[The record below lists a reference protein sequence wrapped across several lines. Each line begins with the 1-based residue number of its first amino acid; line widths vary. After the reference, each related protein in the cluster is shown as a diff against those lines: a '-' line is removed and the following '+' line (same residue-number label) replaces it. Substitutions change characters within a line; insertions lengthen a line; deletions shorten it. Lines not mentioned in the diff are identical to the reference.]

1 MKSTLCL
8 FGSRL
13 LKPAARL
20 AQADLLEGK
29 IYLILSDVNNGKYHL
44 VGSPRERAAGKLWIR

>member
-1 MKSTLCL
+1 MYEGQC
-8 FGSRL
+8 RL

-20 AQADLLEGK
+20 AQADLLEGE

-44 VGSPRERAAGKLWIR
+44 VPVGSPRERAAGKLWIR